1 MELSKSSELDRSPMH
16 LLHRASQSVED
27 LFSRAANSGL
37 TPRQLALLVTVASQP
52 GCNQIEIVA
61 RTGIDR
67 STTAEMMKRMIKKGY
82 VVRKRSE
89 RDTRSYV
96 VHLTDKGRRAL
107 KNAEPVAKRVDEK
120 VLRAL
125 GSRSAVFLENL
136 EALARQL
143 QQAQQA

>member
-1 MELSKSSELDRSPMH
+1 MH